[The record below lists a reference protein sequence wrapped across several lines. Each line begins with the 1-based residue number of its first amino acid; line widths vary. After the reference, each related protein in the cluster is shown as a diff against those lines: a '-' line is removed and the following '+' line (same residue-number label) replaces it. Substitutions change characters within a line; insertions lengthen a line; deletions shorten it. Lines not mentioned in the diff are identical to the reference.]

1 MNAKRQLSGL
11 KRVNFNNKSAKQTI
25 KYLKN
30 KYEMLGYDLPTYL
43 QGKSISKSQL
53 NSAINKI
60 TRGLLS
66 AVKKEQVYNSKPSVK
81 LDKQFQQTVKKYN
94 REVDRTLE
102 ALKTM
107 GIPKKQIDYLM
118 GKDVMFPTVR
128 KKSFIYDGVPLQKL
142 DDIYISD
149 NKTKKEMIKKFK
161 EDTKEIRFQNVY
173 NKLTDSTDSDT
184 WFENTFLTCPAV
196 RGMTSAQ
203 KNAMRKEFNTLS
215 PLQKEFFIKGELSE
229 IVDKYDEG
237 SVMGQQEKVE
247 YNTFN
252 RYIDKVQ
259 TFKREDLKGVYD

>member
-30 KYEMLGYDLPTYL
+30 KYEMLGYDIPAYL
-43 QGKSISKSQL
+43 HGKSISKSQL

-66 AVKKEQVYNSKPSVK
+66 KIKKEKVYNSKPSVK

-107 GIPKKQIDYLM
+107 GLPKKQIYYLM

-128 KKSFIYDGVPLQKL
+128 KKVLFMMVCLCKNLMMFI
-142 DDIYISD
+142 
-149 NKTKKEMIKKFK
+149 
-161 EDTKEIRFQNVY
+161 
-173 NKLTDSTDSDT
+173 
-184 WFENTFLTCPAV
+184 
-196 RGMTSAQ
+196 
-203 KNAMRKEFNTLS
+203 
-215 PLQKEFFIKGELSE
+215 
-229 IVDKYDEG
+229 
-237 SVMGQQEKVE
+237 
-247 YNTFN
+247 
-252 RYIDKVQ
+252 
-259 TFKREDLKGVYD
+259 